1 MSYRINKYEPDRFEE
16 VQKGISTNFVDFK
29 FSNNLLKIEWIQSDK
44 VGIGSDMVLNL
55 IDHLNAVPDKIYGR
69 LSTTQA
75 HLESG
80 WRHSIPFYCKLGL
93 KIQKEFNLSDYEF
106 ILYDDMLRQNI
117 VFTATNGEIISNE
130 FIGEYTQKHTEGV
143 NYDGFFVISLFDQ
156 CQSFDN
162 SES

>member
-44 VGIGSDMVLNL
+44 VGIGSDMILNL

-75 HLESG
+75 HKKDG
-80 WRHSIPFYCKLGL
+80 WCRSIPFYCKLGL
-93 KIQKEFNLSDYEF
+93 KIQDKYNLSGYKF
-106 ILYDDMLRQNI
+106 ILYDYMPPQNI
-117 VFTATNGEIISNE
+117 VFTATNGEVISNE
-130 FIGEYTQKHTEGV
+130 FIGKYTQKHTEDV
-143 NYDGFFVISLFDQ
+143 NYDG
-156 CQSFDN
+156 SFEIAFY
-162 SES
+162 S